1 MTYKSF
7 EEKNVH
13 FSSSF
18 IEDAEELDLFR
29 KDIANNGYIFRGL
42 NEAKFKLITSLQ
54 RHFLSPR
61 INQIQY
67 QSQFEFMD
75 QEIKALKSDS
85 VLPSYYK
92 ALGAPISDYLYMSFL
107 QHYEAPT
114 TLMDFTEDLD
124 VALFFASRN
133 THYPQSAKDN
143 EIENYVS
150 LYYIEDVSSLS
161 SILQQSI
168 NQCVNKVSTWIDSAP
183 TRNNDNRKEGDSDIV
198 KLKDLVSLILS
209 FKSLEHTE
217 LGYIVGDNKSKFRR
231 TYIEEVYYQDLYNG
245 ICRYLKTRSDTA
257 SLYWKNSIRFLLQQT
272 IVIANLNQIAQKG
285 CFIHYMPHTIDIPLE
300 DYTNPISGTKINI
313 HCVNI
318 HKSLCPHIKHLIP
331 HDQESLFPEPKAMAG
346 KSYEKSIQ

>member
-1 MTYKSF
+1 MYKSF

-13 FSSSF
+13 FNSCF
-18 IEDAEELDLFR
+18 IETAEELDLFC
-29 KDIANNGYIFRGL
+29 KAIANRGYIFRGV

-67 QSQFEFMD
+67 QSQFEFME
-75 QEIKALKSDS
+75 QEIKALKCDS

-107 QHYEAPT
+107 QHYETPT

-161 SILQQSI
+161 SILQQVLI
-168 NQCVNKVSTWIDSAP
+168 NAL
-183 TRNNDNRKEGDSDIV
+183 TR
-198 KLKDLVSLILS
+198 LVR
-209 FKSLEHTE
+209 
-217 LGYIVGDNKSKFRR
+217 G
-231 TYIEEVYYQDLYNG
+231 
-245 ICRYLKTRSDTA
+245 
-257 SLYWKNSIRFLLQQT
+257 
-272 IVIANLNQIAQKG
+272 
-285 CFIHYMPHTIDIPLE
+285 
-300 DYTNPISGTKINI
+300 
-313 HCVNI
+313 
-318 HKSLCPHIKHLIP
+318 
-331 HDQESLFPEPKAMAG
+331 
-346 KSYEKSIQ
+346 